1 MYREVDLKGPGCM
14 LWNKLQIFVL
24 LLEDLSRSAA
34 RCIYIAVYRKTTASL
49 SPISV
54 SQEMLGYGICYNL
67 P

>member
-1 MYREVDLKGPGCM
+1 M